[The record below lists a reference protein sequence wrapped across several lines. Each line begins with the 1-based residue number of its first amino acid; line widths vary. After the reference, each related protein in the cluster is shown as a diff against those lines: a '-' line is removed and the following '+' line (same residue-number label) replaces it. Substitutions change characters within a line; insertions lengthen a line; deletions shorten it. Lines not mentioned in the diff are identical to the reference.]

1 MDHYSLPLE
10 GWLKKTIIWLSLAL
24 ILTGCGRLDSIP
36 YSPTQTPESWLMIQP
51 YAEFPFGTSVIRLV
65 QPSTSAIVYF
75 LGLLTI
81 GAGLYF
87 LHIQGGQRS
96 RRWWGIA
103 LLLWGLGA
111 LLAGTSYEAFSY
123 QIKCAGRAVCIWT
136 SWWEIGY
143 LIVSVASVDAMLVAQ
158 AYACASGKL
167 RRTLI
172 AYAQTHFVLYILA
185 VLIGSSVPIQFLISF
200 EFLLVVSTPAILF
213 FIALNGWRFA
223 RFKQRMDLA
232 LLGTWGW
239 LILTIAAYFGY
250 YLSGLTHRLWAQG
263 YWFSENDVLHIGLI
277 LWMCYIATILARVLL
292 DSENSV
298 LEIPP
303 VSLNSEPQPHSRG

>member
-1 MDHYSLPLE
+1 
-10 GWLKKTIIWLSLAL
+10 LKKTILWLPLTL
-24 ILTGCGRLDSIP
+24 LLTGCGRLDSIL
-36 YSPTQTPESWLMIQP
+36 YNPTQTPESWLSIQP
-51 YAEFPFGTSVIRLV
+51 YTQFLFGSSLILLV

-87 LHIQGGQRS
+87 LHIQQGQIS

-103 LLLWGLGA
+103 LLLWGIGA

-123 QIKCAGRAVCIWT
+123 QIKCAGREACLWT

-143 LIVSVASVDAMLVAQ
+143 LIISVASVDAMLIAQ
-158 AYACASGKL
+158 AYSCSDGKW
-167 RRTLI
+167 RKRMI
-172 AYAQTHFVLYILA
+172 AYAQIHASLYTLA
-185 VLIGSSVPIQFLISF
+185 VLVGAYVPIQFLISF
-200 EFLLVVSTPAILF
+200 EFLLFVSAPTILF

-223 RFKQRMDLA
+223 RFKQLMDLA

-250 YLSGLTHRLWAQG
+250 YLSGMTHRLWAQG
-263 YWFSENDVLHIGLI
+263 FWFSENDVLHVGLI
-277 LWMCYIATILARVLL
+277 IWMIYITVVLTRVLL
-292 DSENSV
+292 DQRD
-298 LEIPP
+298 LD
-303 VSLNSEPQPHSRG
+303 